1 MEINVKLDNFEGPLD
16 LLLHLIEQ
24 RKMDPIDLVISKL
37 IDDYL
42 NFMHEAKM
50 ESLDIRVEFLVMASE
65 LLEIKALSVLN
76 IGEKEKR
83 EEELTQKIQDYKLF
97 KELSQHLEL
106 LEDQYKIPYSKGK
119 RGINIVKQQSKEV
132 DLSKL
137 SIEDIFRTY
146 MSQANETEEVL
157 NIDIAQTYTLSE
169 EMDILNRNLR
179 EQGKIEVENIMNR
192 AQNRLHMV
200 YLFLAI
206 LEMYR
211 NDIIKINGKIIQL
224 NQDF

>member
-16 LLLHLIEQ
+16 LLIHLIEQ
-24 RKMDPIDLVISKL
+24 RKMDPIDLVVSKL

-42 NFMHEAKM
+42 NFMHEAKV
-50 ESLDIRVEFLVMASE
+50 ESLDIRVEFLLMASE

-97 KELSQHLEL
+97 KELSQHLEF
-106 LEDQYKIPYSKGK
+106 LEDQYKIPYSKGE
-119 RGINIVKQQSKEV
+119 RGINIVKQPSKEV

-146 MSQANETEEVL
+146 MSQTNEMEEVL

-169 EMDILNRNLR
+169 EMNILNKNLIQ
-179 EQGKIEVENIMNR
+179 QGNIEVENIMNR

-224 NQDF
+224 N